1 MMMSGGEVW
10 MRWNIH
16 ELRREI
22 AISFGAPTQV

>member
-1 MMMSGGEVW
+1 MMMSGGKVL
-10 MRWNIH
+10 MRWNIY